1 MPACPRSHERSQ
13 HDQRQTV
20 LIWGLLIIGIILI
33 GWALINAGVLGG
45 R

>member
-1 MPACPRSHERSQ
+1 MTRSGL
-13 HDQRQTV
+13 T
-20 LIWGLLIIGIILI
+20 IWVLLIVGIILL